1 MRNHIII
8 FSFHFYIFK
17 NRLCCFAQPVL
28 SQIAVSLKKHTEN
41 RSFFTKS
48 IICIGIYFCHMLLV
62 TVSKMCYTGVQTKSS
77 AERIRI
83 MAKRVD
89 LLQGNIMT
97 TLVQLALPIMGTAL
111 IQMAY
116 NLVDMVWIGKLGS
129 GAVAAVG
136 TAGLLMWLS
145 NGFTVLSRMGGQV
158 HTAQKLGAGDP
169 EEAGKYAQN
178 AIQMGA
184 LLSIG
189 YSAVMLIACRPLIG
203 FFRLNDPAVVESAV
217 QYLSIVSLGILASFL
232 NQMFTALITT
242 TGNSRTPF
250 YFMTI
255 GLVFNIV
262 LDPLLI
268 FGLGPIPSMKA
279 AGAAW
284 ATTIAQWLVSI
295 LFLLYIRRDDHL
307 FCYVRL
313 FGKMDKECCVSIVK
327 LGLPSALQNCIFPL
341 ISMVIARQ
349 VASFGDAAV
358 AVQKVGS
365 QIESVS
371 WMISDGFS
379 VAINSFVAQNYGAH
393 NFSRTG
399 RGYRAAMISM
409 TVWGI
414 FCSLL
419 LILCGGWLFQL
430 FITEPDV
437 VPMGISY
444 LTILGF
450 SQMFMCWE
458 GVNTGAYCG
467 FGKTLPPSIV
477 GIVFT
482 AARIPAALILSSTS
496 LGLDGIWWSLSI
508 SSVCKGTLL
517 TLLFWRFLRHK
528 LKEVPESLSQVTI

>member
-1 MRNHIII
+1 
-8 FSFHFYIFK
+8 
-17 NRLCCFAQPVL
+17 
-28 SQIAVSLKKHTEN
+28 
-41 RSFFTKS
+41 
-48 IICIGIYFCHMLLV
+48 
-62 TVSKMCYTGVQTKSS
+62 
-77 AERIRI
+77 

-116 NLVDMVWIGKLGS
+116 NLVDMIWIGKLGS

-136 TAGLLMWLS
+136 TAGMFMWLS
-145 NGFTVLSRMGGQV
+145 TGFTVLSRMGGQV
-158 HTAQKLGAGDP
+158 HTAQKLGAGNP

-184 LLSIG
+184 LLSLG
-189 YSAVMLIACRPLIG
+189 YTVVMLVGCHALIG
-203 FFRLNDPAVVESAV
+203 FFHLNDPAVVEAAT
-217 QYLSIVSLGILASFL
+217 QYLTIVSLGILSSFL

-255 GLVFNIV
+255 GLVFNII

-268 FGLGPIPSMKA
+268 FGLGPVPAMEA

-284 ATTIAQWLVSI
+284 ATTLAQWLVSV

-313 FGKMDKECCVSIVK
+313 FGRMDRRCCHEIVS
-327 LGLPSALQNCIFPL
+327 LGLPSALQSCLFPL

-379 VAINSFVAQNYGAH
+379 VAINSFVAQNYGA
-393 NFSRTG
+393 NNLQRAG
-399 RGYRAAMISM
+399 KGYRAAMAAM

-430 FITEPDV
+430 FIAEADV
-437 VPMGISY
+437 LPMGVSY

-458 GVNTGAYCG
+458 GVNNGAYCG
-467 FGKTLPPSIV
+467 FGRTLPPSVV
-477 GIVFT
+477 GIVLT
-482 AARIPAALILSSTS
+482 AARIPAALLLSSTS

-508 SSVCKGTLL
+508 SSICKGTLL
-517 TLLFWRFLRHK
+517 TLLFLRFLRSK
-528 LKEVPESLSQVTI
+528 LHEETAIALAIDSK